1 MKQWRG
7 GRSLAVALI
16 ALIPGACAAPAIVVT
31 AGLGALQTGTDAFIR
46 GELES
51 TVPHT
56 MAEVFEATQAA
67 LLELEFP
74 IRRADIGDKNAYVVS
89 AEAQGRKI
97 DVSLELKSPIVTK
110 VNIRVGVFGDRTM
123 SQLILL
129 TIQSR
134 LDPETS
140 ASRADAA
147 E

>member
-1 MKQWRG
+1 VKEW
-7 GRSLAVALI
+7 GRSLIVVLI
-16 ALIPGACAAPAIVVT
+16 ALMPGACAAPAIVVT

-51 TVPHT
+51 TVPQT
-56 MAEVFEATQAA
+56 MTHVFQATQEA

-97 DVSLELKSPIVTK
+97 DVSLELKSPMVTK
-110 VNIRVGVFGDRTM
+110 LNIRVGFFGDQTV

-129 TIQSR
+129 TIQR
-134 LDPETS
+134 KLDPPTVTQ
-140 ASRADAA
+140 
-147 E
+147 